1 MPKGPSGRIVIE
13 LDPDL
18 KDELYIALQKE
29 GLNMKQWFIENA
41 QDFLANRS
49 QLSLQFATNSK
60 EKLDKRGTA

>member
-18 KDELYIALQKE
+18 KDELYIARQKE

-49 QLSLQFATNSK
+49 QLSLEFATNSK